1 MGPAF
6 SHVTMRIRETI
17 VSAMDD
23 KLASGTV
30 ASELVY
36 GVLKALSLAYS
47 AGLWVRKVAYRLQ
60 LLRTH
65 VLPVPV
71 ISVGN
76 VTVGGSGKTPMCVYL
91 AKLSRMANLRPLVL
105 TRGYGEDED
114 KMMMQLLDGVAG
126 VGSGARRYEI
136 GSHMLNN
143 EDDQLQTLDCKYK
156 HLPNGTMETSAN
168 HGLNYDLI
176 ILDDGL
182 QHSRILRDF
191 HVVMINCLDPPTQHK
206 HLLPRGRL
214 REPLCDAIKLADV
227 IVVHNA
233 DKVSERKVQEVEDD
247 VRSLAVN
254 SRGKSFNTTE
264 RKMHLTVRSHFSPS
278 RMTRLTCKGDQDREM
293 PRRQELELS
302 NCAVYCFAGIANP
315 EGFFQS
321 VKSLSPALYLGETS
335 FPDHHKYCLR
345 DLEDITQAAKRENQ
359 EIHEDRL
366 PIVIITTEKDVA
378 RSGEMIE
385 TFFNQQQ
392 VEVCILGGD
401 LVLHGDPSQ
410 LVELCLLPS
419 ALRRMLTSRP
429 SS

>member
-1 MGPAF
+1 
-6 SHVTMRIRETI
+6 MRIRETI

-233 DKVSERKVQEVEDD
+233 DK
-247 VRSLAVN
+247 
-254 SRGKSFNTTE
+254 TTE

-345 DLEDITQAAKRENQ
+345 
-359 EIHEDRL
+359 
-366 PIVIITTEKDVA
+366 
-378 RSGEMIE
+378 
-385 TFFNQQQ
+385 
-392 VEVCILGGD
+392 
-401 LVLHGDPSQ
+401 
-410 LVELCLLPS
+410 
-419 ALRRMLTSRP
+419 
-429 SS
+429 